1 MSKNLSLKLDR
12 LMPGLANL
20 DHDLRLKV
28 GVLEGA
34 TNVENREL
42 VAEYAAKNEFGT
54 SEIPSRPA
62 MRTTLMLHEKDYAE
76 ALAWLLSTS
85 SEPETAL
92 RQLGEV
98 IRGNMVESIKEWKD
112 PPNSSETIK
121 HKLEKTN
128 GRVGNAPLYETGAYV
143 GSISYEVV
151 KE

>member
-1 MSKNLSLKLDR
+1 MSKHVSLRLDK
-12 LMPGLANL
+12 LMPGLANMT
-20 DHDLRLKV
+20 HDLRLKV

-54 SEIPSRPA
+54 KEIPSRPA

-76 ALAWLLSTS
+76 ALAWLLSTG

-98 IRGNMVESIKEWKD
+98 IRGNMVESIKGWTE
-112 PPNSSETIK
+112 PPNSAETIK
-121 HKLEKTN
+121 LKLEKTN
-128 GRVGNAPLYETGAYV
+128 GRVGNAPLYETGAYA
-143 GSISYEVV
+143 GSIGYEVV